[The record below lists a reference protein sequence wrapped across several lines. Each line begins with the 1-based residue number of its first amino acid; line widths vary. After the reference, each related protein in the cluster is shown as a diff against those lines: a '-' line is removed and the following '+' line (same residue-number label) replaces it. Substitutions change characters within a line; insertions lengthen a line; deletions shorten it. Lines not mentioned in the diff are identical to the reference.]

1 MVKEVPFSE
10 EQYNILLSLVEK
22 GKKNKEILTM
32 LKKDAHIYLTEDGAV
47 KLKPRHNKRGPSSTS
62 MPVLIEKPRRRT
74 NYEIGIDKFRQEV
87 RLTVKIDT
95 ELNNKLKK
103 IVKSKN
109 LKIRDVMLEKIE
121 DWLKS
126 QEDFS
131 NIPFLDSKERKNNG
145 YAMPLWMRNAFRDL
159 VNQQNTI
166 QSHVIEC
173 LMLQVIE
180 EKKEPL

>member
-1 MVKEVPFSE
+1 MKEVQFSE
-10 EQYNILLSLVEK
+10 EQYKVLMSLVEE
-22 GKKNKEILTM
+22 GKKKKEVLDM
-32 LKKDAHIYLTEDGAV
+32 LKKEARIYITENGAI
-47 KLKPRHNKRGPSSTS
+47 KLKARPSKRGPSASS
-62 MPVLIEKPRRRT
+62 MPVLIEKTKRRS
-74 NYEIGIDKFRQEV
+74 NYEIGVDKFKQEV

-95 ELNNKLKK
+95 ELNNKLKQVLK
-103 IVKSKN
+103 KKN

-121 DWLKS
+121 EWLKS

-131 NIPFLDSKERKNNG
+131 SIPFLNSIERRNNG

-173 LMLQVIE
+173 LMQQVIE
-180 EKKEPL
+180 EKKASL